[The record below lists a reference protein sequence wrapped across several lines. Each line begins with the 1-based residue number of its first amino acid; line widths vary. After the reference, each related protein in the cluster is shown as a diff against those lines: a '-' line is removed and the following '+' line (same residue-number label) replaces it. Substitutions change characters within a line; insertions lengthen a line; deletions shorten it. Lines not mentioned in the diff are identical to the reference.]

1 MLLISLVGCVVGTY
15 AAAPTEVAVLIDFY
29 VRVRPWGFWEPV
41 KNKAKEK
48 YPDIVENTH
57 FKRDMFN
64 VGIGII
70 WQCSLTLI
78 PMYIV
83 VKEGFPLLTSIL
95 VLTIT
100 SLILKKNW
108 HDKMNREEKVHAEFL
123 QRHNL

>member
-1 MLLISLVGCVVGTY
+1 MRLVF
-15 AAAPTEVAVLIDFY
+15 L
-29 VRVRPWGFWEPV
+29 
-41 KNKAKEK
+41 
-48 YPDIVENTH
+48 
-57 FKRDMFN
+57 
-64 VGIGII
+64 IGIEK
-70 WQCSLTLI
+70 
-78 PMYIV
+78 